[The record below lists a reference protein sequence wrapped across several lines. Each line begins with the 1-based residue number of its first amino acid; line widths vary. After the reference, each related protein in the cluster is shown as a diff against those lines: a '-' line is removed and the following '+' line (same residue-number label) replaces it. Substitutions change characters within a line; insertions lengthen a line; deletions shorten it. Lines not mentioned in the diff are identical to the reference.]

1 MKKKPIIRVVT
12 ATEAKN
18 RFGDIIRGAY
28 LREEHLIVKRD
39 GVPVVAIVPMSDYER
54 LLDAEDLPSDIFDE
68 VVASVKEVKAR
79 ARLADFLH
87 NAQQDLS
94 RVPEEEADRDIQ
106 EAIKAVRT
114 EGGRDNASD

>member
-1 MKKKPIIRVVT
+1 VKKKPTIRVVT

-54 LLDAEDLPSDIFDE
+54 LLDTEDLPADIADE
-68 VVASVKEVKAR
+68 VAASVKEVKAR
-79 ARLADFLH
+79 SRLADFLH
-87 NAQQDLS
+87 NAQQDLPQ
-94 RVPEEEADRDIQ
+94 VPEEEADRDI
-106 EAIKAVRT
+106 EDAIKAVRA
-114 EGGRDNASD
+114 EGGRDNASE